1 MFRSP
6 FRQKAL
12 DRLSSPEQLDKM
24 VRVIPRKGWLALIAL
39 FVLLVALIAWAF
51 SATLQLTVSGDGI
64 ITNATESLQ
73 TLEAVLYVSID
84 DGLRIQPGMTAQ
96 ISPNSVHQ
104 EEYGL
109 MWGQVSAV
117 RGVPS
122 TADDMLQVLGNDSL
136 VSALNAEGK
145 LVEVRIQLEE
155 DPDTPSGYCWTSVSG
170 PPYEIHSGTLG
181 DGVIVVDQ
189 QRPIELVLP

>member
-1 MFRSP
+1 LFRSP

-12 DRLSSPEQLDKM
+12 DRLSSPEQLDQM
-24 VRVIPRKGWLALIAL
+24 VRVIPGKGWLALLAL
-39 FVLLVALIAWAF
+39 VVLLGAVITWAIT
-51 SATLQLTVSGDGI
+51 ATLQLTVFGDGI
-64 ITNATESLQ
+64 ITGSVESPQ
-73 TLEAVLYVSID
+73 TLEAVLFVSID
-84 DGLRIQPGMTAQ
+84 DGLRIQPGMRAQ

-109 MWGQVSAV
+109 MWGKVAAV

-122 TADDMLQVLGNDSL
+122 TADEMLQVLGNDSL

-145 LVEVRIQLEE
+145 LVEVRIQLDMDEN
-155 DPDTPSGYCWTSVSG
+155 TPSGYFWTSVSG

>member
-1 MFRSP
+1 LFRSP

-12 DRLSSPEQLDKM
+12 DRLSSPEQLDKI
-24 VRVIPRKGWLALIAL
+24 VRVIPSKGWIALIAL
-39 FVLLVALIAWAF
+39 IVLLVALMAWALT
-51 SATLQLTVSGDGI
+51 ATLQLTVSGDGI
-64 ITNATESLQ
+64 IIHSTEPPQ
-73 TLEAVLYVSID
+73 TLEAVLFVSID

-109 MWGQVSAV
+109 MWGEVTAV

-145 LVEVRIQLEE
+145 LVEVRVQLEE
-155 DPDTPSGYCWTSVSG
+155 DAATPSGYRWTSVSG
-170 PPYEIHSGTLG
+170 PPYEIMSGTLG